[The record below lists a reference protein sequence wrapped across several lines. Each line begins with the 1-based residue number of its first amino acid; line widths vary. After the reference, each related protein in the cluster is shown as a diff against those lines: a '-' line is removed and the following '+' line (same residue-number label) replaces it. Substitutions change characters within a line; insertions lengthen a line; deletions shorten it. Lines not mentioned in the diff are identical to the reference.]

1 MSSLRAVYDDGK
13 RHSEGK
19 VKGMWSSGLVLE
31 TDVALPIGS
40 PVALVV
46 LSGGFDGE
54 RLAAQV
60 AGVEKNAMLL
70 DLLSLDTPRWSRL
83 QALVDGKAPAN
94 LLPLG
99 PLMSPAS
106 PTAPVFMIS
115 GGEDE
120 LGDPTGAVTLRA
132 EPPQT
137 PPPVFVAP
145 SEFQLPTPLDGIRAA
160 PRPVPPPLPN
170 PVDED
175 SSSAFEMQ
183 LVELGR
189 SKGVLEEENA
199 RLRAELQRVTAL
211 KSALEEELK
220 DALERLES
228 IEKSLRR

>member
-1 MSSLRAVYDDGK
+1 MNSLRAVYDDGK

-60 AGVEKNAMLL
+60 AGIEKNAMLL
-70 DLLSLDTPRWSRL
+70 DLLGLDTSRWARL
-83 QALVDGKAPAN
+83 QALVDGKPPGASLPESP
-94 LLPLG
+94 LLSQP
-99 PLMSPAS
+99 SPS
-106 PTAPVFMIS
+106 APVFILS
-115 GGEDE
+115 GGEDD
-120 LGDPTGAVTLRA
+120 LGEPTGAFPLAAVQA
-132 EPPQT
+132 AVAAA
-137 PPPVFVAP
+137 PVAVPA
-145 SEFQLPTPLDGIRAA
+145 SEFQLPTPLGGMRAA
-160 PRPVPPPLPN
+160 PRPVPN

-189 SKGVLEEENA
+189 AKAALEDENE
-199 RLRAELQRVTAL
+199 RLRADLQRVTAL

-228 IEKSLRR
+228 IESSLRR

>member
-1 MSSLRAVYDDGK
+1 MNSLRAVYDDGK
-13 RHSEGK
+13 RHSEGR

-60 AGVEKNAMLL
+60 AGIEKNAMLL
-70 DLLSLDTPRWSRL
+70 DLLGLDTSRWARL
-83 QALVDGKAPAN
+83 QALVDGKPPTSMLPDSP
-94 LLPLG
+94 LL
-99 PLMSPAS
+99 SQAS
-106 PTAPVFMIS
+106 PTAPVFIIS
-115 GGEDE
+115 GGEDD
-120 LGDPTGAVTLRA
+120 LGDPTGAVALGA
-132 EPPQT
+132 AQAPAT
-137 PPPVFVAP
+137 PPPVFVAA
-145 SEFQLPTPLDGIRAA
+145 SEFQLPTPLGGVRAA
-160 PRPVPPPLPN
+160 PRPVPN

-183 LVELGR
+183 LVDLGR
-189 SKGVLEEENA
+189 AKAALEDENA
-199 RLRAELQRVTAL
+199 RLRADLQRVTAL

>member
-1 MSSLRAVYDDGK
+1 MNSLRAVYDDGK

-19 VKGMWSSGLVLE
+19 VRGMWSSGLVLE
-31 TDVALPIGS
+31 TEVALPIGS

-70 DLLSLDTPRWSRL
+70 DLLALDTARWARL
-83 QALVDGKAPAN
+83 QALVDGKPAAAT
-94 LLPLG
+94 LPTG
-99 PLMSPAS
+99 PLTSHAS
-106 PTAPVFMIS
+106 PTAPVFIIS

-120 LGDPTGAVTLRA
+120 LGDPTAPVVLEPAPARPAPVAVA
-132 EPPQT
+132 AGGFE
-137 PPPVFVAP
+137 
-145 SEFQLPTPLDGIRAA
+145 LPTPLGGARAA
-160 PRPVPPPLPN
+160 PRPAPPLPN

-189 SKGVLEEENA
+189 AKGALEEENQ
-199 RLRAELQRVTAL
+199 RLRAELQRVSAL

-228 IEKSLRR
+228 IERSLKR